1 MNLGEDSQKGK
12 SIGKKKKKKKR
23 EAKSSLGLGIVMK
36 KIEKVVW

>member
-12 SIGKKKKKKKR
+12 SIGKKKKKR

>member
-12 SIGKKKKKKKR
+12 SIGKKKKKKR
-23 EAKSSLGLGIVMK
+23 EAKSSFGLGIVMK

>member
-12 SIGKKKKKKKR
+12 SIGKKKR
-23 EAKSSLGLGIVMK
+23 EAKSSFGLGIVMK